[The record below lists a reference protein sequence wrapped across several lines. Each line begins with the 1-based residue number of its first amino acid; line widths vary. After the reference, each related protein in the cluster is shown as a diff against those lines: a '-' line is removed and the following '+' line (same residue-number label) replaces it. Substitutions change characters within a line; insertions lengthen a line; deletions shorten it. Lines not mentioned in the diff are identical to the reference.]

1 LALARSG
8 DVSAAET
15 IVTDLAQ
22 RFPSDTLLN
31 ALDLPT
37 IRAAIEMSRGNP
49 GAAIRLLQP
58 ALPFD
63 LSKGLHETS
72 LYTPYLR
79 GQAYLLAGDGKA
91 AEAEFQKLVDHRGL
105 TAGRPY
111 AALAILGL
119 GRARSLAG
127 TSTPSR
133 MAYQDFLALWKDADP
148 EIPVLKQAR
157 AEYSR
162 LR

>member
-8 DVSAAET
+8 DGAAADT
-15 IVTDLAQ
+15 IASDLAQ
-22 RFPSDTLLN
+22 RFPSDTLFN

-37 IRAAIEMSRGNP
+37 IRAAVELSRGNP

-63 LSKGLHETS
+63 LSKGLHVTS

-79 GQAYLLAGDGKA
+79 GQAYLRAGDGKA
-91 AEAEFQKLVDHRGL
+91 AEAEFQKLIDHRGL
-105 TAGRPY
+105 ASGRPY

-119 GRARSLAG
+119 ARARSLAG
-127 TSTPSR
+127 NSSASR
-133 MAYQDFLALWKDADP
+133 MAYQDFLALWKNADP
-148 EIPVLKQAR
+148 EIPVLQQAR

-162 LR
+162 LP